1 MACRMRI
8 CGGMT
13 LGGMNMGMGVMDDGG
28 YEGYWS
34 CLWVIHLHGS
44 VLNADCLLFH
54 FSLEVS
60 WSIL

>member
-1 MACRMRI
+1 
-8 CGGMT
+8 MT